1 MEIDATKGTTAP
13 INGISTTALP
23 DPDLLFCAFNMHLM
37 KYLLSLFALTILIN
51 TGSSQD
57 PFIEDFKSK
66 WQNARAYTLEFAKA
80 MPADKYDFAPVPEEM
95 TFARQLVHMCGNM
108 IWLSTDFLN
117 GPEFPLDVDH
127 PSEKK
132 EDVIRLLEAS
142 FDHAAL
148 AIANFSPDQ
157 LDDTVEFFAG
167 EMTRRRIFFLMTDHV
182 THHRGQLV
190 VYLRLNGI
198 TPPRYRGW

>member
-1 MEIDATKGTTAP
+1 
-13 INGISTTALP
+13 
-23 DPDLLFCAFNMHLM
+23 M
-37 KYLLSLFALTILIN
+37 KYLFSLSTLIVMVIS
-51 TGSSQD
+51 GWSQD
-57 PFIEDFKSK
+57 AFIEDFQSK
-66 WQNARAYTLEFAKA
+66 WQNARDYTLEFARA

-108 IWLSTDFLN
+108 IWLSTDFLD

-132 EDVIRLLEAS
+132 EDVIQLLEAS
-142 FDHAAL
+142 FDHAAM
-148 AIANFSPDQ
+148 AIAKFPAAQ
-157 LDDTVEFFAG
+157 LEDKIDFFAG
-167 EMTRRRIFFLMTDHV
+167 PMTKRRIFFLMTDHV